1 MHSPYLVGS
10 KKSDSDPPSHYGD
23 NLPNDIGIAI
33 SELLSSMYSAGI
45 GVNDQAV
52 VLPAAASADIGS
64 VTFEDDGQ
72 GLLS

>member
-10 KKSDSDPPSHYGD
+10 KKSDSDQPSHYGD

-52 VLPAAASADIGS
+52 VLTAAAPTDIGS
-64 VTFEDDGQ
+64 VTFENDGQ
-72 GLLS
+72 GLLP